1 MVEVLKRLGTVFVYK
16 QPRPIPSVFLL
27 VWCLIAPPP
36 APLSSWPMPL
46 SLFFFRASDAQA
58 KMNQKRPRN
67 LARLASATV
76 NLANLQSAHAQLVK
90 QKDLV
95 AVICL
100 LCTHHKLI
108 EVCIN

>member
-1 MVEVLKRLGTVFVYK
+1 M
-16 QPRPIPSVFLL
+16 
-27 VWCLIAPPP
+27 CLAS
-36 APLSSWPMPL
+36 PLSPVS
-46 SLFFFRASDAQA
+46 SAGTTFQA

-95 AVICL
+95 AVMCL
-100 LCTHHKLI
+100 LCMHHKLI
-108 EVCIN
+108 EVQHQC